1 MLPFQ
6 NCNTSEHFFLFYFF
20 REPIWHGAD
29 AGESQ
34 TKNCCLLMAR
44 CKNAKN
50 EKRRERFFLRPS
62 KFTSVGNFSGPRD
75 DLEKHLFYRR
85 RARTEFLHSLGR
97 IPKKVPVSGTLKLSR
112 FFQGEMGSAR
122 TLTPCTHAAAPGR
135 SVMS

>member
-6 NCNTSEHFFLFYFF
+6 IATPLSIFSYFIF
-20 REPIWHGAD
+20 QRAHLARRRCGGEPN
-29 AGESQ
+29 
-34 TKNCCLLMAR
+34 KNCCLLMAR